1 MASPKRILVVDDNRT
16 LRVLL
21 AHALEEAG
29 FVAIA
34 AESGEAALEVVRFD
48 PPDLCVVDH
57 HMPGMDGAE
66 FIRALRAC
74 DDARLRALPAI
85 GLTGYPEARLA
96 LLDAG
101 ARCVLEKPFREGPLL
116 AAVGAALGVRPG
128 SQPSP
133 PVASVAAFKL
143 APLGA

>member
-1 MASPKRILVVDDNRT
+1 MPSPKRILVVDDNRT

-57 HMPGMDGAE
+57 HMPGMDGAQ
-66 FIRALRAC
+66 FIRALRGS
-74 DDARLRALPAI
+74 DDARLRAIPAI

-101 ARCVLEKPFREGPLL
+101 ARCVLDKPFREGPLL
-116 AAVGAALGVRPG
+116 VAVGAALGLTPDRPAAPVR
-128 SQPSP
+128 
-133 PVASVAAFKL
+133 AALATLKL